1 MPGEPKAYPDVK
13 PILMLQFI
21 VHYSFHFVFP
31 LLLAFVFFKNRPW
44 RTYFILIATMLV
56 DLDHLWANPV
66 FDSCRCSIGFH
77 PLHSYWAIG
86 IYIYSSIVSE
96 INQVGCHWATHSH
109 GSRWSRLFND
119 EVLAIYRLLIK

>member
-1 MPGEPKAYPDVK
+1 
-13 PILMLQFI
+13 MLQFI

-56 DLDHLWANPV
+56 DLDHLWAIPV

-77 PLHSYWAIG
+77 PLHSYWTIG
-86 IYIYSSIVSE
+86 IYILLLFPKP
-96 INQVGCHWATHSH
+96 T
-109 GSRWSRLFND
+109 RL
-119 EVLAIYRLLIK
+119 VAIGLLIHMAADGVDCLMMKC